1 MEATDH
7 VRRFASHFIPSASF
21 FAGRKGQSS
30 PRHRREASATDV
42 VDPALEGTALERNV
56 AKLFRQRVQLERK
69 AEFTQSS
76 IQASILGSGLK
87 SLIECIRM
95 ETLGRAGLQQL
106 QLDVLYLRPL
116 VTGFV
121 RGKESESIAALLEEV
136 VAAAVERSLD
146 PTLLEP
152 AVVDK
157 ILLTEN
163 E

>member
-1 MEATDH
+1 
-7 VRRFASHFIPSASF
+7 
-21 FAGRKGQSS
+21 
-30 PRHRREASATDV
+30 
-42 VDPALEGTALERNV
+42 
-56 AKLFRQRVQLERK
+56 
-69 AEFTQSS
+69 
-76 IQASILGSGLK
+76 
-87 SLIECIRM
+87 M